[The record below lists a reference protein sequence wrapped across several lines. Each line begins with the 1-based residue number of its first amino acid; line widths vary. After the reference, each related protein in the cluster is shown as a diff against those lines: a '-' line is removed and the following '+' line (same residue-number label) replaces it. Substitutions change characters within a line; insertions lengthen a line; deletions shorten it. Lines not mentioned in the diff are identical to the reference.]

1 MPGTGLGEAK
11 NDRFTTAFRIFAEQA
26 TNDLSHSAWAP
37 VGAAA
42 QEDNI
47 NTVRDDRY
55 TGRISAIVVD
65 PSDPSGNTVY
75 VGAASGGIWKTTN
88 FLTKDPKGPTY
99 VPLTDFGPTLT
110 INIGSIVIY
119 PRNNDPAQ
127 SIIFAVTG
135 EGAHRAEDTDSSR
148 GVGFIRSMDGGR
160 TWTLLDSLANADANG
175 NAIPLSLRDHW
186 FLNTTGYK
194 IAVDPQ
200 PTPTGEVIVYAAL
213 SDVPLSALN
222 HGGIYRSMDT
232 GKTWQLMRAGQA
244 TDVSLDMASGHMD
257 AVSNPTGNLD
267 ILYAAFRGDGVYS
280 SPNRGVV
287 WNAMLGGLGDPLF
300 RNVGVVTL
308 PAIPVDAPAA
318 TPNGATKQR
327 IHLVKPTPTGDSF
340 KDSQY
345 QGWLYVLVTSAAGV
359 LENLYATKDFGQN
372 WTMVHIPLGTNDHTA
387 GNFQIFGSNEA
398 ESSSAIAVDPTN
410 PNVLYIAGSIGGIQ
424 GRAQLMRID
433 LTALTDPHAL
443 YNADDLA
450 DNGTTRGV
458 TGAITTSGGGFYMG
472 ATATPYLNLLRD
484 PAAPFL
490 SDSTLYLS
498 GLPGT
503 RFTNLGADA
512 HTIPFDSLQTGDDNQ
527 IIVTSVDSLTGQPR
541 LIVGSGTG
549 IYTGVDDDG
558 AYGQSIGTASTPFG
572 FRGGNLQVNQFS
584 FGAAQPSAV
593 AAEAAGALFYGSAD
607 DFGTTRSSA
616 NVLNTGGIS
625 WQPEPRA
632 WDASTGDWDPSTALS
647 RDVAVTITRIGDV
660 ATDQT
665 GSGTTYQYIWT
676 GSQGTATGF
685 FRVNG
690 VARTFN
696 LLQVG
701 DDPDLGTGQWPA
713 GPIMF
718 SVNPVN
724 KDQVVIGSE
733 AGRVFATTNQGVFWS
748 EIGNPGA
755 LDNSQIM
762 SLAYGAPAPNDPV
775 GGTNNFIYAGTR
787 GGRVFVTYTG
797 GGANGNQWINLAPG
811 SLDGTPIMG
820 ILTNPLRGSRE
831 AYAITAGNFLAT
843 PPVLPHVYRM
853 RDATAPGA
861 TWEDITGNLNAVP
874 YMGFDDFA
882 LYEANHPVELTSL
895 VADWRYVIPDN
906 MNDPASPTHPA
917 LYVGGLGGVWRSLDN
932 GGTWSLFPNVAVDGA
947 LRQGGFLPNV
957 KVTDL
962 ALSQGN
968 VDPTTGRAVHES
980 GDPDTL
986 MATTYGRGSFVVRL
1000 SPVIVPGSFQLDPA
1014 DDSGIDT
1021 IFGPAVHTD
1030 YISNVVRPR
1039 FTGLS
1044 EQTAFGAKVRVTLVD
1059 VTDPNNPIIIGGF
1072 DGNYGG
1078 PTDVA
1083 ANWTDQDGRVH
1094 RAGGRRHVPDGRDE
1108 RRGPHD
1114 RRLRQRR
1121 CRRGGRDDDAHLH
1134 TRHAGDRPEHPGPDG
1149 GLRQL
1154 RAVAGRQQPGQ
1165 HHQRDDPGLRGHGR
1179 PRRLRRDLRQRGPRG
1194 LWLRER
1200 RRRLQHSGDGAAA
1213 GRRVCGDRAADR
1225 PGGEREH
1232 PVVAAHGDDR
1242 YDGPRGAAGAGPG
1255 RGGRF
1260 RAVPDRQH
1268 HVGHDAD
1275 RWRPGR
1281 AQCVPGALHRR
1292 RGDDD
1297 DDGRPG
1303 RQLVVHGAD
1312 GAGGRRLH
1320 HHDAADGPGGEPRAR
1335 VGAAG
1340 ADDRHDRAG
1349 RAERAH
1355 AGPGLRH
1362 RAVQHGQ
1369 AHQRVAADVHWDRRA
1384 RRAGA
1389 ALRGRRDRRFRHC
1402 QRNRAVVDS
1411 ADGDAGAGWRLFH
1424 HGEAGGRRRAL
1435 GPADGRRAGDHRHG
1449 AAERDAAADQRGG
1462 SADVHRDHRD
1472 PHRPAPDGQRV
1483 DRLGRR
1489 LELDRNGP
1497 AERGRQLRHRG
1508 VAQVS
1513 VPGHLH
1519 GDDHRDGRR
1528 GEHNGGDDASR
1539 RRRAAAGP
1547 HGHQRDGHGIRGADG
1562 RAGVRCDR
1570 SGRAGQR
1577 DRRHQLGRRHH
1588 LRRNA
1593 RVQRGAEPLHDRRQP
1608 CVSAGGDAHHHHDGP
1623 RDGPAG
1629 IGADEHGDHRR
1640 CAADHH
1646 RAGDHAER
1654 RDALQRHRGHV
1665 HRARSQR
1672 ARHRLQR
1679 HHHVGRRPSH
1689 GRDRPGR
1696 HRDGRR
1702 QAVPRPRDAHL
1713 HRRRAQLSG
1722 EGPGQRCGGPD
1733 RDEQQHG
1740 DGAERAAD
1748 AGRSPGR
1755 PTRSSASRRSWS

>member
-1 MPGTGLGEAK
+1 MLRSSLPVYDSYTIGNLQIWLDLTHPANADLSIALVAPDGTRIMLVNAGAAAGANFTNTLLDDASTLPFLAGTGPYSAPNGYQPSTPLAQLLGHNVNGTWQLEVTDTTGGTAGTLNGWSIVATPALSNFTVTPNPRGTDPDPAMPRTYRIGFPSQQLPSSYSLNFSPDARSPLGEPVDTNLNAGVDQVRGTSAVTVPVTFNSFNVPQNVGGATAGTVTTSTITIAEPFLIKNLSLQLNITYSRPADLQAALIAPNGKVLPLFTQVGRAGTGQNFVNTIFADDATTPIQNGAAPFFGRYNPEQPFGTGLTALPNPVANAAGTWMLQITSLTAGTTGRLNNWSLSFDKPVPGTGLGESK
-11 NDRFTTAFRIFAEQA
+11 VDRFTTAFRIFAEQA

-632 WDASTGDWDPSTALS
+632 WDASTGDWDPSTGA
-647 RDVAVTITRIGDV
+647 
-660 ATDQT
+660 
-665 GSGTTYQYIWT
+665 
-676 GSQGTATGF
+676 
-685 FRVNG
+685 
-690 VARTFN
+690 VAR
-696 LLQVG
+696 
-701 DDPDLGTGQWPA
+701 
-713 GPIMF
+713 
-718 SVNPVN
+718 
-724 KDQVVIGSE
+724 
-733 AGRVFATTNQGVFWS
+733 
-748 EIGNPGA
+748 
-755 LDNSQIM
+755 
-762 SLAYGAPAPNDPV
+762 
-775 GGTNNFIYAGTR
+775 R
-787 GGRVFVTYTG
+787 GG
-797 GGANGNQWINLAPG
+797 
-811 SLDGTPIMG
+811 DHH
-820 ILTNPLRGSRE
+820 
-831 AYAITAGNFLAT
+831 
-843 PPVLPHVYRM
+843 PH
-853 RDATAPGA
+853 
-861 TWEDITGNLNAVP
+861 
-874 YMGFDDFA
+874 
-882 LYEANHPVELTSL
+882 
-895 VADWRYVIPDN
+895 
-906 MNDPASPTHPA
+906 
-917 LYVGGLGGVWRSLDN
+917 
-932 GGTWSLFPNVAVDGA
+932 
-947 LRQGGFLPNV
+947 
-957 KVTDL
+957 
-962 ALSQGN
+962 
-968 VDPTTGRAVHES
+968 
-980 GDPDTL
+980 
-986 MATTYGRGSFVVRL
+986 
-1000 SPVIVPGSFQLDPA
+1000 
-1014 DDSGIDT
+1014 
-1021 IFGPAVHTD
+1021 
-1030 YISNVVRPR
+1030 
-1039 FTGLS
+1039 
-1044 EQTAFGAKVRVTLVD
+1044 
-1059 VTDPNNPIIIGGF
+1059 
-1072 DGNYGG
+1072 
-1078 PTDVA
+1078 
-1083 ANWTDQDGRVH
+1083 
-1094 RAGGRRHVPDGRDE
+1094 
-1108 RRGPHD
+1108 
-1114 RRLRQRR
+1114 RR
-1121 CRRGGRDDDAHLH
+1121 CRD
-1134 TRHAGDRPEHPGPDG
+1134 GPDG
-1149 GLRQL
+1149 VGHNLSVHLDGLARHGDRVLPGERRRADVQSAASG
-1154 RAVAGRQQPGQ
+1154 RRSGSRHGAVAGRTDHVLGQPGKQ
-1165 HHQRDDPGLRGHGR
+1165 
-1179 PRRLRRDLRQRGPRG
+1179 
-1194 LWLRER
+1194 
-1200 RRRLQHSGDGAAA
+1200 
-1213 GRRVCGDRAADR
+1213 R
-1225 PGGEREH
+1225 PGGDRLRGRARVRHDEPGRLLERN
-1232 PVVAAHGDDR
+1232 R
-1242 YDGPRGAAGAGPG
+1242 QPRGA
-1255 RGGRF
+1255 
-1260 RAVPDRQH
+1260 
-1268 HVGHDAD
+1268 
-1275 RWRPGR
+1275 
-1281 AQCVPGALHRR
+1281 
-1292 RGDDD
+1292 
-1297 DDGRPG
+1297 
-1303 RQLVVHGAD
+1303 RQLADHVVGVWGA
-1312 GAGGRRLH
+1312 
-1320 HHDAADGPGGEPRAR
+1320 
-1335 VGAAG
+1335 
-1340 ADDRHDRAG
+1340 
-1349 RAERAH
+1349 RAER
-1355 AGPGLRH
+1355 P
-1362 RAVQHGQ
+1362 
-1369 AHQRVAADVHWDRRA
+1369 
-1384 RRAGA
+1384 
-1389 ALRGRRDRRFRHC
+1389 
-1402 QRNRAVVDS
+1402 
-1411 ADGDAGAGWRLFH
+1411 
-1424 HGEAGGRRRAL
+1424 GGR
-1435 GPADGRRAGDHRHG
+1435 
-1449 AAERDAAADQRGG
+1449 DQ
-1462 SADVHRDHRD
+1462 
-1472 PHRPAPDGQRV
+1472 
-1483 DRLGRR
+1483 
-1489 LELDRNGP
+1489 
-1497 AERGRQLRHRG
+1497 
-1508 VAQVS
+1508 
-1513 VPGHLH
+1513 
-1519 GDDHRDGRR
+1519 
-1528 GEHNGGDDASR
+1528 
-1539 RRRAAAGP
+1539 
-1547 HGHQRDGHGIRGADG
+1547 
-1562 RAGVRCDR
+1562 
-1570 SGRAGQR
+1570 
-1577 DRRHQLGRRHH
+1577 
-1588 LRRNA
+1588 
-1593 RVQRGAEPLHDRRQP
+1593 
-1608 CVSAGGDAHHHHDGP
+1608 
-1623 RDGPAG
+1623 
-1629 IGADEHGDHRR
+1629 
-1640 CAADHH
+1640 
-1646 RAGDHAER
+1646 
-1654 RDALQRHRGHV
+1654 
-1665 HRARSQR
+1665 
-1672 ARHRLQR
+1672 
-1679 HHHVGRRPSH
+1679 
-1689 GRDRPGR
+1689 
-1696 HRDGRR
+1696 
-1702 QAVPRPRDAHL
+1702 
-1713 HRRRAQLSG
+1713 
-1722 EGPGQRCGGPD
+1722 
-1733 RDEQQHG
+1733 
-1740 DGAERAAD
+1740 
-1748 AGRSPGR
+1748 
-1755 PTRSSASRRSWS
+1755 